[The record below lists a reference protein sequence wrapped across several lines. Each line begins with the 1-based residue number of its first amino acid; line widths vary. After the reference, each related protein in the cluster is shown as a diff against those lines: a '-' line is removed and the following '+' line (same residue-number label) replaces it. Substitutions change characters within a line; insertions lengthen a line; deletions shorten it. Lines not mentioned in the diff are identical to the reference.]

1 MPTYTVQ
8 QGEWIGSIAKT
19 HGFYNWHRIY
29 DHPQNA
35 DLKQLRPDPH
45 LLYPDDQVFI
55 PDIEPDPFSG
65 ATDQTH
71 KFVLKTPTTK
81 LIVVVKDESDQPI
94 ASKPYKLTIDKKNY
108 DGTTDA
114 DGKFE
119 HDIPLDA
126 QSGTLDIEGFHY
138 DVLVSHMDPLDTIL
152 GVQKRLTNLGY
163 DCSPLDGTIN
173 DATTAAIS
181 RFQQEMK
188 LLETGE
194 LDDTTRD
201 KLKEKHGC

>member
-1 MPTYTVQ
+1 MPTHTVQ

-19 HGFYNWHRIY
+19 YGFYDWHRIH

-45 LLYPDDQVFI
+45 LLYPDDQVFV
-55 PDIEPDPFSG
+55 PDIEPDPFAG

-71 KFVLKTPTTK
+71 NFVLKTLTTK
-81 LIVVVKDESDQPI
+81 LIVIAKDESDQPI

-114 DGKFE
+114 DGKLQ

-126 QSGTLDIEGFHY
+126 QSGALDIEGFHY

-173 DATTAAIS
+173 DATIAAIS

-188 LLETGE
+188 LPDTGE
-194 LDDTTRD
+194 LDNTTRD